1 MKLNIPDENT
11 YLLMKDLIEKTKQ
24 KTDDINHLN
33 NIINEC
39 NNKNKSIEEENRNL
53 RKINKVIQS
62 KLDEVNANLLNIT
75 SFGDNINQLKENDEA
90 FSKSFSSINRETYI
104 TNINEMMQQFSTQ
117 LNDKTTNGNSYLTKI
132 TVDKVIYS

>member
-132 TVDKVIYS
+132 TVDKVICS